1 MLFSYPLLLFLLATF
16 VTALPL
22 EKRLTET
29 LLARTGFLH
38 DTKWILTEPK
48 RTKPSSLTF
57 EGDENSITAVL
68 YDDGTPPPPRSA
80 PNWRPA
86 KLPLST
92 LEKHGGY
99 LLEGV
104 WRQTSPKSQAGNYIK
119 IEVKYGRYF
128 VEKVPPPYDEKPDSN
143 H

>member
-38 DTKWILTEPK
+38 DTKWILLMFLL
-48 RTKPSSLTF
+48 SH
-57 EGDENSITAVL
+57 VL